1 MKERFRITDW
11 RPGAPLPMATRFPIK
26 LVSDELVE
34 EDRSWGSGKG
44 HDEDVV
50 EIPDELYLREV
61 RDLDLGNADD
71 VASFANTY
79 GLPAHPGELVAS
91 LPRPRISYP
100 FLAHEAEDRAIARR
114 AFIRVSH
121 AYPQFT
127 DPKQWRDRNAYHVDE
142 LRLHLRVIR
151 ALAGFWV
158 AHQADA
164 SPQKLLAAWRD
175 EAFDVATV
183 AQARENFELFL
194 NPGLRPFTPRVAV
207 GAHFIYRYPLQAVLC
222 LQLFNHIAEDATFRE
237 CENETCHRLF
247 VRQRGRAAHGQHRR
261 SGVKFCSSSCA
272 QAQTQREW
280 RRRDA
285 NKKGA
290 RR

>member
-1 MKERFRITDW
+1 
-11 RPGAPLPMATRFPIK
+11 MATRFPTR
-26 LVSDELVE
+26 LVSDDLVE
-34 EDRSWGSGKG
+34 EDRSWGSGDG
-44 HDEDVV
+44 HDADVV

-61 RDLDLGNADD
+61 RDLDLANAED
-71 VASFANTY
+71 VANFANTY

-91 LPRPRISYP
+91 FPRPRIWYP
-100 FLAHEAEDRAIARR
+100 YLAAEAEDRAIARR
-114 AFIRVSH
+114 AFLGVAR
-121 AYPQFT
+121 AYPQFAE
-127 DPKQWRDRNAYHVDE
+127 PKRWRDRTAYHVDE

-151 ALAGFWV
+151 ALADFWV
-158 AHQADA
+158 AYQADA
-164 SPQKLLAAWRD
+164 SPQKQLAAWRD
-175 EAFDVATV
+175 EGFHVATV

-194 NPGLRPFTPRVAV
+194 SPGLQPFTPRVSV
-207 GAHFIYRYPLQAVLC
+207 GANFKYRYPLQAVLC
-222 LQLFNHIAEDATFRE
+222 LQLFKHIAEDATFRE
-237 CENETCHRLF
+237 CENETCQRLF

-290 RR
+290 HR